1 MNCFRSLIY
10 LLLVSSCSPTEE
22 TGLARYFAD
31 NRSGYD
37 LKVMITCIQSVSK
50 ACDTCLVYPDS
61 KIFLGEDAA
70 FGHAPGPDETVIRIR
85 VYKNDTLKIDLGK
98 PYGDTVWAGQKGNNT
113 YDYDFSF
120 RILPEY
126 VD

>member
-1 MNCFRSLIY
+1 MYCLRNLLCI
-10 LLLVSSCSPTEE
+10 LLVSSCRPTEE

-37 LKVMITCIQSVSK
+37 LKVMVDCIPSVSK
-50 ACDTCLVYPDS
+50 ACDTCLVHS
-61 KIFLGEDAA
+61 NANIFLGEDAA
-70 FGHAPGPDETVIRIR
+70 FGHAPRPDETVVRIR
-85 VYKNDTLKIDLGK
+85 VYKDDTLKIDLGK
-98 PYGDTVWAGQKGNNT
+98 PYGDTVWVGQKGNST

-126 VD
+126 VE